1 MGRRSLMKL
10 LLDTHI
16 WIWIAL
22 EPARLSKKVT
32 SALMDPENELYLSPI
47 SVWEL
52 VMLTQK
58 GRVELDEDVVSWTT
72 RTVQQWQLQEAPLT
86 VEVAL
91 ETSRL
96 NLAHSDPS
104 DRLIAASAKL
114 FDMTLVTADEKL
126 IAAQNVKVLA
136 NR

>member
-1 MGRRSLMKL
+1 MKL

-22 EPARLSKKVT
+22 DPSRLSQKVAKT
-32 SALMDPENELYLSPI
+32 VGDVNNELFLSPI

-52 VMLTQK
+52 VLLTQK
-58 GRVELDEDVVSWTT
+58 GRVALDQDVISWTG
-72 RTVQQWQLQEAPLT
+72 RTMQLWQLQEAPLT
-86 VEVAL
+86 TEVAL

-96 NLAHSDPS
+96 NLAHSDLS
-104 DRLIAASAKL
+104 DRLIVASAKI

-126 IAAQNVKVLA
+126 IALRDISVLA

>member
-1 MGRRSLMKL
+1 MGSQPLMKF

-16 WIWIAL
+16 WLWIAL
-22 EPARLSKKVT
+22 EPSRLSQKVAKAV
-32 SALMDPENELYLSPI
+32 SDPANELFLSPI

-58 GRVELDEDVVSWTT
+58 GRVTLDQDVISWTGHT
-72 RTVQQWQLQEAPLT
+72 MQLWQLQEAPLT
-86 VEVAL
+86 TEVAL

-96 NLAHSDPS
+96 NLVHSDPS
-104 DRLIAASAKL
+104 DRLIAASAKI
-114 FDMTLVTADEKL
+114 FDMTLVTGDEKL
-126 IAAQNVKVLA
+126 VALREIKVLA